1 MPVPRE
7 RPLEL
12 PNCVMKRNKAAQFG
26 ITNLNTKEGGIIAKK
41 SVFQSYQNLKA
52 AQGINQMEFGHVV
65 NKVNR
70 GLKTKRPLARI
81 QPKGRKNKQQYGYAG
96 LCKVDIVR
104 SNMDVIEL
112 MREKGN
118 QPNKLQ
124 MHEFL
129 RMLNDDDQAPQAPQD
144 QSQTKKNSRI
154 S

>member
-1 MPVPRE
+1 MPVPRQ

-12 PNCVMKRNKAAQFG
+12 PNCVMRRNKAAQFG
-26 ITNLNTKEGGIIAKK
+26 ITNLNTREGGIIAKK
-41 SVFQSYQNLKA
+41 SVFQSYQNQNI

-65 NKVNR
+65 SKVNR
-70 GLKTKRPLARI
+70 GLETKRPLARI

-96 LCKVDIVR
+96 LCKVDIIR
-104 SNMDVIEL
+104 SNMDVMQLI
-112 MREKGN
+112 RERGN

-129 RMLNDDDQAPQAPQD
+129 RLLNEDEQGPKVHKE
-144 QSQTKKNSRI
+144 QSPKKYSRL